1 MSGERRYGE
10 DEVKQILDLAIGS
23 EGAPALVPTNEG
35 LTLRELQEIGR
46 EVGVPANRIVQAAA
60 EFEGRVALAPR
71 ATFVGLPHA
80 VGSSI
85 ALPRSPSDRE
95 WELLVAE
102 LRTTFGVKGEMTSQ
116 GGFREWSHG
125 SIHVFIEPTESGYR
139 LRMTDSRA
147 SAIAGVV
154 FGGIFLALALLM
166 FVVLLAKGGA
176 AYKLFVPGVF
186 GLIGGGVISAS
197 LMSLPGWARV
207 QEKRMEQINSRVL
220 ALLSGPGATKDS
232 AP

>member
-10 DEVKQILDLAIGS
+10 EEVRQILDLAIGS
-23 EGAPALVPTNEG
+23 EGAPALVRANEG

-46 EVGVPANRIVQAAA
+46 EVGVPANRIMQAAA

-85 ALPRSPSDRE
+85 ALPRSPSDPE

-116 GGFREWSHG
+116 GGLREWTHG
-125 SIHVFIEPTESGYR
+125 SIHALIEPTESGYR
-139 LRMTDSRA
+139 LRLTDSRA

-154 FGGIFLALALLM
+154 FGGILLALATFML
-166 FVVLLAKGGA
+166 VVLLSKGGVT
-176 AYKLFVPGVF
+176 YRLFGPAFF

-197 LMSLPGWARV
+197 LMTLPGWARR
-207 QEKRMEQINSRVL
+207 QEQRMEQINSRVL
-220 ALLSGPGATKDS
+220 ALLSGGATKDS